1 MGRTKR
7 AKTSSQPAGPKLKR
21 PRQAKKRS
29 GVKLSA
35 VERCDWISTTAAA
48 LLNSASYIGSM
59 GTYYSVK
66 LSKAYNW
73 TMLKGLIFTCVIKQ
87 SHSACSTHNCF
98 VRFSPANRESLKA
111 IVGIQKVWIQY
122 CFDRFVSFQ
131 KSVTESNNER
141 AVSSGSDRP
150 MYKWVK
156 LLAET
161 ASEVPCEEIKR
172 SCPSVGH
179 IPRATCTLY

>member
-21 PRQAKKRS
+21 PRRAKKRS
-29 GVKLSA
+29 EVKLSA

-48 LLNSASYIGSM
+48 LLNSASYIGWM
-59 GTYYSVK
+59 GTYCSVK

-98 VRFSPANRESLKA
+98 VRFSPANREFLKA
-111 IVGIQKVWIQY
+111 IVGIQKISILFRHICIFPKECIKVTTKE
-122 CFDRFVSFQ
+122 RFHRDLIGQ
-131 KSVTESNNER
+131 CTNEWN
-141 AVSSGSDRP
+141 
-150 MYKWVK
+150 Y
-156 LLAET
+156 
-161 ASEVPCEEIKR
+161 
-172 SCPSVGH
+172 
-179 IPRATCTLY
+179 